1 MINSLRGEEVNKM
14 YCNNCGKQIDEDSIF
29 CQFCG
34 NNVADEKSDHKS
46 SDSSKKEEVKP
57 EEVKKNRADLLWE
70 KFVEVY
76 DAEGADRERF
86 SALSSSTVWEL
97 FERLSVNA
105 FESFI
110 QDNKE
115 ELNKQ
120 PYKTIEALKNVYT
133 WVVIGGYR
141 LWLAEALLEDK
152 KLNKFKSFSLDEFVE
167 EWKKYDFDKEI
178 KALSEE
184 MDVSIFRYSDFR
196 FNSFMESSPEAKELS
211 NATIENLKSSL
222 LIQTLNGYHA
232 GKIEDAFRKK

>member
-1 MINSLRGEEVNKM
+1 M
-14 YCNNCGKQIDEDSIF
+14 
-29 CQFCG
+29 
-34 NNVADEKSDHKS
+34 
-46 SDSSKKEEVKP
+46 
-57 EEVKKNRADLLWE
+57 
-70 KFVEVY
+70 
-76 DAEGADRERF
+76 
-86 SALSSSTVWEL
+86 

-141 LWLAEALLEDK
+141 LWLVEALLEDK
-152 KLNKFKSFSLDEFVE
+152 KLNKFKSFSLDELVE

-184 MDVSIFRYSDFR
+184 MGVSISRYSDFR
-196 FNSFMESSPEAKELS
+196 FNSFMEGSPEAKELS

-232 GKIEDAFRKK
+232 GKIEDTFRKK

>member
-1 MINSLRGEEVNKM
+1 M
-14 YCNNCGKQIDEDSIF
+14 YCNSCGKQIEEDSIF

-34 NNVADEKSDHKS
+34 NKVTEDNIDEKSS
-46 SDSSKKEEVKP
+46 STKENEVKP
-57 EEVKKNRADLLWE
+57 KPVKKSRTDLLWD

-86 SALSSSTVWEL
+86 NALSSSYVWEL
-97 FERLSVNA
+97 FERLSANA

-152 KLNKFKSFSLDEFVE
+152 KLNKFKSFSLDDFVE
-167 EWKKYDFDKEI
+167 EWKKYDFDEEV
-178 KALSEE
+178 KALSDE
-184 MDVSIFRYSDFR
+184 MGIGISRYSDFR
-196 FNSFMESSPEAKELS
+196 FNTFMENSPEAKELS
-211 NATIENLKSSL
+211 NATIEKLKSSL

-232 GKIEDAFRKK
+232 GKIEGAFRKK

>member
-1 MINSLRGEEVNKM
+1 M
-14 YCNNCGKQIDEDSIF
+14 YCNKCGKQIDEDSIF

-34 NNVADEKSDHKS
+34 NNTADERSEHKS
-46 SDSSKKEEVKP
+46 SDSSKKGEVKS
-57 EEVKKNRADLLWE
+57 EEVKKIKADLLWE

-76 DAEGADRERF
+76 DAEGADREWF
-86 SALSSSTVWEL
+86 NALSSEYIWEL
-97 FERLSVNA
+97 FERLSINA

-120 PYKTIEALKNVYT
+120 LYKTIEALKNVYT
-133 WVVIGGYR
+133 WIVIGGYR
-141 LWLAEALLEDK
+141 LWLAEALLNKYK

-184 MDVSIFRYSDFR
+184 MGIGISRYSDFR
-196 FNSFMESSPEAKELS
+196 FNSFMENAPEAKELS
-211 NATIENLKSSL
+211 NATVEKLKSSL
-222 LIQTLNGYHA
+222 LVQTLNGYHA
-232 GKIEDAFRKK
+232 AKIENTFRK

>member
-1 MINSLRGEEVNKM
+1 M

-34 NNVADEKSDHKS
+34 NNVADDKSKHKS
-46 SDSSKKEEVKP
+46 SDSSKKGKVKS
-57 EEVKKNRADLLWE
+57 EEVKKNKTDLLWE

-76 DAEGADRERF
+76 DADGTDREKF
-86 SALSSSTVWEL
+86 NALSSEHIWEL

-115 ELNKQ
+115 EFNKQ

-133 WVVIGGYR
+133 WVVIGGYK
-141 LWLAEALLEDK
+141 LWLAEALLNKYK
-152 KLNKFKSFSLDEFVE
+152 KLNKFKFFSLDEFVE
-167 EWKKYDFDKEI
+167 EWKKYDFDNEI

-184 MDVSIFRYSDFR
+184 MGIGISKYSDFR
-196 FNSFMESSPEAKELS
+196 FNSFMENAPEAKELS
-211 NATIENLKSSL
+211 NATIEKLKSSL
-222 LIQTLNGYHA
+222 LVQTLNGYHA
-232 GKIEDAFRKK
+232 GKIENTFRK

>member
-1 MINSLRGEEVNKM
+1 MINSLKGVRINSM
-14 YCNNCGKQIDEDSIF
+14 YCNSCGKQIDEDSIF

-34 NNVADEKSDHKS
+34 NNVADEKSNGKS
-46 SDSSKKEEVKP
+46 NDTSEKEEVKTD
-57 EEVKKNRADLLWE
+57 ELEKSKADLLWE

-76 DAEGADRERF
+76 DADGADRERLN
-86 SALSSSTVWEL
+86 ALSSSYVWEL

-141 LWLAEALLEDK
+141 LWLAGALLEDK

-167 EWKKYDFDKEI
+167 EWKKYDFDKEV

-184 MDVSIFRYSDFR
+184 MGVSISRYSDFR
-196 FNSFMESSPEAKELS
+196 FNSFMEGSPEAKELS

-222 LIQTLNGYHA
+222 LIQTLNGYHS
-232 GKIEDAFRKK
+232 GKIEYTFRK